1 MIYTLKNF
9 KWVAMSTNVYVD
21 IIKDN
26 KILLYH
32 TKSGAYKI
40 SSNSSFIELVKNFYS
55 PENLGVI
62 ESNQLYSKCSVDVE
76 WALKNKVFIPINT
89 IQKPIVLLPIL
100 NLQKDISKIGEGSI
114 DDRLAIIGSKQNF
127 ISGIYIRISKINNI
141 CDTKC
146 SKFRVAA
153 SKQYPCPTYSQR
165 IDRISPEILSH
176 ILNSLKY
183 TCVSVVDIVCSSDY
197 FSVYSKED
205 FLYILSKYNYKYR
218 IHFFIDDFGFALS
231 LLKLIQSI
239 KIELVAY
246 VDKFS
251 TEVKPEVKHLLNRIL
266 YLNYGED
273 ANKDNANILPVYIGD
288 SNKEANNIRIRREK
302 EEGVFEQK
310 VCFNDVFRNQ
320 KLNSHFFGIVDVD
333 SQCYIRAY
341 GSQHIIGNV
350 TSADFSWTDIVVNEL
365 KQNHSWRL
373 TRDMTNCKDCPL
385 RYICPPISYY
395 EILSNNTQ
403 ICG

>member
-127 ISGIYIRISKINNI
+127 ISGIYIISKINNI

-333 SQCYIRAY
+333 SQCNIRAY